1 MVKLTWKKAAGIDG
15 YEIEYSTNAK
25 FKSGTKSVDIA
36 SPGTVTRTLS
46 GLKKGKTY
54 YVRIRAYKDSS
65 DGKTYIS
72 AWTKKSVKVTK

>member
-1 MVKLTWKKAAGIDG
+1 M
-15 YEIEYSTNAK
+15 
-25 FKSGTKSVDIA
+25 DIA

-54 YVRIRAYKDSS
+54 YVRIRAYKDAS

-72 AWTKKSVKVTK
+72 TWTKKSVKVTK